1 LSTAGSEKL
10 RCDTNTSHQPPQIGW
25 APLSGSKCN
34 LVTCPPAF
42 SGAIMSVSVSAQV
55 ANRQAETPREEWDG
69 RVHLAACYRIFDLLG
84 WTEMIFNHITL
95 RVPGPERHFLINP
108 YGLWYR
114 EVTASNLVKIDLDG
128 NLIGSTEWPINRAG
142 FVIHSAIHAAREDAH
157 CIMHTHTTA
166 GMAIAC
172 QRDGLAPDN
181 FYSALMHGQVAYH
194 DFEGVT
200 VREDEMPRLVRSLG
214 DKSYLILRNHG
225 LLVCGRTV
233 PEAFLRMW
241 TLERA
246 CQIQHAAQATGR
258 PLIELPADVLE
269 RSSKMSRELNP
280 GDPTDQKL
288 FAALLRRIDEI
299 DQSYRT

>member
-1 LSTAGSEKL
+1 
-10 RCDTNTSHQPPQIGW
+10 
-25 APLSGSKCN
+25 
-34 LVTCPPAF
+34 
-42 SGAIMSVSVSAQV
+42 
-55 ANRQAETPREEWDG
+55 
-69 RVHLAACYRIFDLLG
+69 
-84 WTEMIFNHITL
+84 
-95 RVPGPERHFLINP
+95 
-108 YGLWYR
+108 
-114 EVTASNLVKIDLDG
+114 
-128 NLIGSTEWPINRAG
+128 
-142 FVIHSAIHAAREDAH
+142 
-157 CIMHTHTTA
+157 
-166 GMAIAC
+166 MAIAC

-181 FYSALMHGQVAYH
+181 FYSALMYGQVAYH

-214 DKSYLILRNHG
+214 DKSYLVLRNHG

-233 PEAFLRMW
+233 SEAFLRMW

-288 FAALLRRIDEI
+288 FAALLRRIDAI

>member
-1 LSTAGSEKL
+1 
-10 RCDTNTSHQPPQIGW
+10 
-25 APLSGSKCN
+25 
-34 LVTCPPAF
+34 
-42 SGAIMSVSVSAQV
+42 
-55 ANRQAETPREEWDG
+55 
-69 RVHLAACYRIFDLLG
+69 
-84 WTEMIFNHITL
+84 
-95 RVPGPERHFLINP
+95 
-108 YGLWYR
+108 
-114 EVTASNLVKIDLDG
+114 
-128 NLIGSTEWPINRAG
+128 
-142 FVIHSAIHAAREDAH
+142 
-157 CIMHTHTTA
+157 
-166 GMAIAC
+166 
-172 QRDGLAPDN
+172 
-181 FYSALMHGQVAYH
+181 
-194 DFEGVT
+194 
-200 VREDEMPRLVRSLG
+200 MPRLVRSLG

-246 CQIQHAAQATGR
+246 CQIQHAAQATGQ